1 VPPIERAPTA
11 VTPIG
16 EPVTPVFSDATG
28 TRRRRVRRW
37 SYAVGLLLALLLL
50 GFWLSQL
57 VSDPPTGMPSPMW
70 GRYSR

>member
-1 VPPIERAPTA
+1 MAPIS
-11 VTPIG
+11 
-16 EPVTPVFSDATG
+16 EPVTPIFSDNTG
-28 TRRRRVRRW
+28 TRRRRLRRW

-57 VSDPPTGMPSPMW
+57 GLDPSAGLPAPMW